1 MFLKR
6 KEINIYCDESCH
18 LENDH
23 QRAMVFGFVRCPK
36 EIVKDI
42 ADEIRNLKRKHGIYC
57 FAETKWKTVS
67 LSKEGFYTDL
77 LNFFIKNE
85 NIYFRAVV
93 FQNKDLHKLEHVRF
107 QNQTYEDW
115 YYKMF
120 YVLLDKIMQNRYLYN
135 IYFDRKNPKSSK
147 KLNTLKGYLN
157 KKYKIK
163 NMQNILS
170 HESELIQLTDFLT
183 GIISYANRDYIKLEN
198 ANKTKVKLVEML
210 KNKTNLSLVIS
221 TPKNAKKVNLFMWEP
236 DYYDNKN

>member
-23 QRAMVFGFVRCPK
+23 QRAMVFGSVRCPK

-135 IYFDRKNPKSSK
+135 IYFDRKNPNSSK